1 MKKQLVIIG
10 IIALFVFVGLNG
22 CEQSIIKSDRDRF
35 VGTWNAVLNGITYHW
50 VFFSNG
56 SGSRTTALM
65 NWTIKDEKLVI
76 EFKGLTVPYS
86 YSFSNNDKT
95 LTLIESTRNATLVFN
110 KQ

>member
-10 IIALFVFVGLNG
+10 IVALFVFIGLSG
-22 CEQSIIKSDRDRF
+22 CEQSVIKSDKDRF

-56 SGSRTTALM
+56 SGSRTTDLM
-65 NWTIKDEKLVI
+65 NWTVKDGKLVI
-76 EFKGLTVPYS
+76 EFKGLTLPYS
-86 YSFSNNDKT
+86 YSFSNGDKT
-95 LTLIESTRNATLVFN
+95 LTLIDWTGKATLVFN